1 MTSHDNSVIISGVDN
16 LDNNAELISV
26 DGMVQHE
33 PVQQQNADTSEMN
46 YTTIPLEVLE
56 VAGIDVENS
65 GELTQEQ
72 INTIMSLIEPHNA
85 TQSHDFKREQTDIP
99 QSSYTNSMPNSS
111 SETGDRLTLYILDD
125 GSLKLTDA
133 LLQKEF
139 FFTPREL
146 ALQNID
152 VDNLTNETLER
163 IIQMAMESLAFIF
176 CLLQVNF
183 MITVNKF
190 YCLRNDSSI

>member
-1 MTSHDNSVIISGVDN
+1 MTSHGNPVIISGADN
-16 LDNNAELISV
+16 LDSSTVELISV

-33 PVQQQNADTSEMN
+33 PVQQQNAVMN

-72 INTIMSLIEPHNA
+72 INTIMSLIEPNGA
-85 TQSHDFKREQTDIP
+85 TQSHDFKQQQTDIP
-99 QSSYTNSMPNSS
+99 QSSYTNNMPNSS

-139 FFTPREL
+139 F
-146 ALQNID
+146 
-152 VDNLTNETLER
+152 VSSSV
-163 IIQMAMESLAFIF
+163 SLFK
-176 CLLQVNF
+176 N
-183 MITVNKF
+183 
-190 YCLRNDSSI
+190 S